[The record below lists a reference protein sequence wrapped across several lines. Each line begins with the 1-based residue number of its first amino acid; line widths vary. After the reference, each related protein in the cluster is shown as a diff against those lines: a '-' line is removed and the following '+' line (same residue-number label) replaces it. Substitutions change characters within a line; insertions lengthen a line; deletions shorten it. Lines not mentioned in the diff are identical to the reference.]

1 MSVCDWPSVTV
12 DMMCLT
18 PGMLATASS
27 TSLVTWLSSSAGA
40 APDWTT
46 VTAISGMSMLGNRVT
61 GSVMKLMMPRSV
73 STENST
79 IAGTGRRIDQ
89 AEMLRRI
96 TWPR

>member
-1 MSVCDWPSVTV
+1 MTVVDMPSVTV

-18 PGMLATASS
+18 PVMLATASS

-46 VTAISGMSMLGNRVT
+46 VIETSGMSMFGKRVT
-61 GSVMKLMMPRSV
+61 GSVMKLMTPSSV

-79 IAGTGRRIDQ
+79 IAGTGRRIDH
-89 AEMLRRI
+89 AEILRRI
-96 TWPR
+96 ISPR